1 MASGWN
7 MNSARMRCRPV
18 RRPPDLLQRREVL
31 FNSTNSQE
39 QAGKTTFFVL
49 KVSQW
54 QSGVDFLKVVS

>member
-1 MASGWN
+1 
-7 MNSARMRCRPV
+7 
-18 RRPPDLLQRREVL
+18 VL

>member
-1 MASGWN
+1 
-7 MNSARMRCRPV
+7 
-18 RRPPDLLQRREVL
+18 LLQRREVL